1 MKKKSILLIGL
12 VLAVIA
18 ISAVGC
24 DIFTPPS
31 TAKTSAGSVLSV
43 SQQNSGIWVTGEGS
57 VSIVPDIAILNLGV
71 EVQSDTVATAQTQ
84 AAISMDAVVREL
96 RNGDVANKDIKTQH
110 FAIYPIRRWSDER
123 GEEVLVGYRVNNT
136 VVAKVR
142 KVEDAGAIIDAVT
155 RAGGDYIR
163 INSISFT
170 VDDPAEYLEEAREE
184 AMADAAAKA
193 KQLADAGGVKLGAPT
208 FINESGGY
216 IPAPR
221 EYGVRAFAEA
231 APMAPSTPISPGETE
246 IRLSV
251 QVVYSIR

>member
-1 MKKKSILLIGL
+1 MKRKSILLIGL

-18 ISAVGC
+18 ISAAGC
-24 DIFTPPS
+24 ETLAPPS
-31 TAKTSAGSVLSV
+31 TAKTSDGSVLNI

-57 VSIVPDIAILNLGV
+57 VSIVPDIAVLSLGV
-71 EVQSDTVATAQTQ
+71 EVQSDTVAEAQTQ
-84 AAISMDAVVREL
+84 AATSMDAVVREL

-110 FAIYPIRRWSDER
+110 FAIYPVRRWSDEK
-123 GEEVLVGYRVNNT
+123 GEELLVGYRVNNT

-170 VDDPAEYLEEAREE
+170 VDDPAEYLDEAREE

-193 KQLADAGGVKLGAPT
+193 KQLAEAGGVKLGAPT
-208 FINESGGY
+208 YINESGGV
-216 IPAPR
+216 IPIPR
-221 EYGVRAFAEA
+221 EYAVRAFAGA
-231 APMAPSTPISPGETE
+231 APAAPPTPISPGETE